1 MTPQDGTYYST
12 HGDLMTCHYYRIVNR
27 STPNMMSSWILTPQ
41 ILRIVT
47 SWDILISS
55 KSWFSSMLISW
66 SHVVFMLMSCC
77 DCVISCCCIV
87 ISCFVNIAHFVKNVN
102 FVIFGYLQHH
112 HNCIIFRVSFNCDF
126 DQGWICY
133 LRSIWMIQNYLIFL
147 CFLFLLCLHVML
159 CISCLYLFKV
169 PTLLMVNF
177 VIFGYFVMLAICA

>member
-87 ISCFVNIAHFVKNVN
+87 ISCFVNIVNFVN
-102 FVIFGYLQHH
+102 FVIYVIYRVLQHH
-112 HNCIIFRVSFNCDF
+112 HNCIIFHVSFIYDF

-147 CFLFLLCLHVML
+147 CFLFLLCFRVMCVYCVL
-159 CISCLYLFKV
+159 TLFKV
-169 PTLLMVNF
+169 DTLETLIF
-177 VIFGYFVMLAICA
+177 VIFGYFVMLAIYA